1 MKHSAYK
8 DLVAAL
14 TSALMRPG
22 VSVGSTA
29 GYPRIEIHSV
39 TENQRLDKA
48 GKLRM
53 LTATIE
59 SMTTD
64 SLVKAHELNETNLDL
79 IHGLKIDTDF
89 VLIGEPIAEQTQSTS
104 ESTDAQTT
112 IYRVIQSV
120 NFYLEAKH

>member
-1 MKHSAYK
+1 MKQSAYK

-14 TSALMRPG
+14 TSILMRPG

-29 GYPRIEIHSV
+29 GYPRVEIHSV
-39 TENQRLDKA
+39 IENERLDKD
-48 GKLRM
+48 GKIRM

-64 SLVKAHELNETNLDL
+64 SMIKAHELNEANLALIQGLALNTNC
-79 IHGLKIDTDF
+79 
-89 VLIGEPIAEQTQSTS
+89 VLIGKPIADQMQSTS

-112 IYRVIQSV
+112 IYRIIQSV
-120 NFYLEAKH
+120 NFYIETK